1 MSANK
6 KLRTRTRYRIVG
18 SDYSAQE
25 PRMSCFLSSD
35 EKMLEAYTHGKD
47 LYAMIASSAL
57 GVKYEDCL
65 EFWPEGTELEIDGK
79 KVIAGKKTHLHKQGK
94 ENRNIG
100 KKLNLAATYGMGGA
114 TAGANMGKTAKE
126 GEELLENFF
135 NDFTGLKAAIDGS
148 KEFLRKN
155 GYVEDFLGRRRR
167 LPEINLPPYEFSL
180 KIKKDELANFNPI
193 LMCKDRSIK
202 DEKIIKWEKIFDE
215 EINKNIDF
223 QRKRYLEECEQR
235 KLAGKKL
242 KEFVPKRELSN
253 KVYEKL
259 SKEALADGVIVVAN
273 TARIAQAERQCFNAR
288 VQGSAA
294 SLSKLAM
301 VDIYRDEELNRLK
314 TKLIIPVHDELLVE
328 CPAYYSEQVEKRLPE
343 VMISAALRGGDRVPQ
358 ACDPYNVS
366 RWYADVCAAYI
377 LDEFKKLEAGN
388 EDKGILP
395 LSKEEA
401 INIVINNHSEFPRE
415 AIIKTIETGCDLEF

>member
-1 MSANK
+1 
-6 KLRTRTRYRIVG
+6 
-18 SDYSAQE
+18 
-25 PRMSCFLSSD
+25 
-35 EKMLEAYTHGKD
+35 
-47 LYAMIASSAL
+47 
-57 GVKYEDCL
+57 
-65 EFWPEGTELEIDGK
+65 
-79 KVIAGKKTHLHKQGK
+79 
-94 ENRNIG
+94 
-100 KKLNLAATYGMGGA
+100 MGGA
-114 TAGANMGKTAKE
+114 TAGANMGKSAKE

-135 NDFTGLKAAIDGS
+135 NDFVGLKAAIDGS

-193 LMCKDRSIK
+193 LICKDRNLK
-202 DEKIIKWEKIFDE
+202 DEKIIKWEKMFED
-215 EINKNIDF
+215 EINKNIVF
-223 QRKRYLEECEQR
+223 QRKKYVEECEQR
-235 KLAGKKL
+235 KLEGKKL
-242 KEFVPKRELSN
+242 REFVPKKELSN
-253 KVYEKL
+253 KIYEKL
-259 SKEALADGVIVVAN
+259 SKDALADGVIVTAN

-301 VDIYRDEELNRLK
+301 VDIYRDEELNRLH

-343 VMISAALRGGDRVPQ
+343 VMIAAALRGGDRVPQ

-366 RWYADVCAAYI
+366 RWYADICAAYI
-377 LDEFKKLEAGN
+377 LDEFKKLETGN
-388 EDKGILP
+388 EEKGILP

-401 INIVINNHSEFPRE
+401 IERVVNNHIEFPRE

>member
-1 MSANK
+1 
-6 KLRTRTRYRIVG
+6 
-18 SDYSAQE
+18 
-25 PRMSCFLSSD
+25 MSCFLSSD
-35 EKMLEAYTHGKD
+35 PKMLEAYTHGKD

-57 GVKYEDCL
+57 GVPYDECL

-114 TAGANMGKTAKE
+114 TAGANMGKSAKE

-180 KIKKDELANFNPI
+180 KVKKDELANFNPI
-193 LMCKDRSIK
+193 LICKDRFIK
-202 DEKIIKWEKIFDE
+202 DEKIVKWEKVFND

-223 QRKRYLEECEQR
+223 QRKRYIEECEQR
-235 KLAGKKL
+235 KLAGKKI
-242 KEFVPKRELSN
+242 KDFVPKRELSN

-259 SKEALADGVIVVAN
+259 SKDALADGVVVVAN

-301 VDIYRDEELNRLK
+301 VDIYRDEELNNLH

-328 CPAYYSEQVEKRLPE
+328 CPAYYADRVEKRLPE
-343 VMISAALRGGDRVPQ
+343 VMIAAALRGGDKVPQ
-358 ACDPYNVS
+358 ACDPYNVG

-388 EDKGILP
+388 EDKCILP
-395 LSKEEA
+395 LSKEDA
-401 INIVINNHSEFPRE
+401 IKVVINNHSEFPKE
-415 AIIKTIETGCDLEF
+415 AIIKTIETGCDLDF

>member
-1 MSANK
+1 
-6 KLRTRTRYRIVG
+6 
-18 SDYSAQE
+18 
-25 PRMSCFLSSD
+25 MSCFLSSD
-35 EKMLEAYTHGKD
+35 PKMLEAYTHGKD

-57 GVKYEDCL
+57 GVKYDECL

-114 TAGANMGKTAKE
+114 TAGANMGKSAKE

-180 KIKKDELANFNPI
+180 KVKKDELANFNPI
-193 LMCKDRSIK
+193 LICKDRSIK
-202 DEKIIKWEKIFDE
+202 DEKIIKWEKAFEE
-215 EINKNIDF
+215 EINKNIEF

-235 KLAGKKL
+235 RLNGKQI

-301 VDIYRDEELNRLK
+301 VDIYRDEELNRLH

-343 VMISAALRGGDRVPQ
+343 VMIAAALRGGNKTPQ
-358 ACDPYNVS
+358 ACDPYNVN
-366 RWYADVCAAYI
+366 RWYSDVCAAYI
-377 LDEFKKLEAGN
+377 LDELKKLEAGN
-388 EDKGILP
+388 EEKGILP
-395 LSKEEA
+395 IDHDAA
-401 INIVINNHSEFPRE
+401 IEIVVNNHPEYPRK
-415 AIIKTIETGCDLEF
+415 AIIQVIQGETQEIDF